1 MTHVT
6 IDTQAD
12 SDDSFIYVIK
22 DGIGME
28 VEFDADYHEDG
39 ERGEC
44 WGGHLAVEGD
54 SWIEVDDVRNL
65 QITRVYD
72 PETDD
77 DFAIDSTVISDTDK
91 VQIIEL
97 IKAVICDYIEPKHKP
112 TYDRYAA

>member
-1 MTHVT
+1 MTQIT
-6 IDTQAD
+6 LDPQAD

-22 DGIGME
+22 DGIGLE
-28 VEFDADYHEDG
+28 IKFDADYHEDG

-44 WGGHLAVEGD
+44 WGGHVAIEGD

-112 TYDRYAA
+112 AYDHYAA

>member
-1 MTHVT
+1 MTHIT

-12 SDDSFIYVIK
+12 SDDGCIYVIK

-28 VEFDADYHEDG
+28 VKFDADYHEDG
-39 ERGEC
+39 ERGEY

-54 SWIEVDDVRNL
+54 SWVEIDSVSNL

-77 DFAIDSTVISDTDK
+77 DFALGSVSINDADK
-91 VQIIEL
+91 VQIIKIIEG
-97 IKAVICDYIEPKHKP
+97 VICDYIEPQHKP
-112 TYDRYAA
+112 AYDHYAA